1 MRSIV
6 TALLTSHY
14 IRSVA
19 MLALRSLGNDSYTSA
34 PTAVPEFN
42 LIAAGLRL
50 SDAQARVTAHGV
62 PLLLRPIEFRL
73 LRFLMSQPERVQSRG
88 AILQQAW
95 GRKVVVGE
103 RTIDVHIRR
112 LRVVLQPFGMDGW
125 IKTHPTRGYSF
136 STAN

>member
-1 MRSIV
+1 
-6 TALLTSHY
+6 
-14 IRSVA
+14 
-19 MLALRSLGNDSYTSA
+19 MLALRSWANNSYTTVPTPA
-34 PTAVPEFN
+34 PDLN

-73 LRFLMSQPERVQSRG
+73 LRFLMSQPGRVQSRS
-88 AILQQAW
+88 AILQHAW